1 MAPITEVIMS
11 IKLLKKVTFMVRQVT
26 GEEFYLAGGC
36 VRDTLYGVEPK
47 DYDAILPC
55 GAMIYEEA
63 FELTE
68 DIARVFWSLGWKV
81 EVYQSYGRIDGADV
95 NPTSFQ
101 AMFLSCIKVSNKHCT
116 IDLLIS
122 KEDNIEDH
130 VLRHDCNMNMVW
142 FDGADIK
149 WEHKGLEA
157 KVDTL
162 VFNPDV
168 CQERQ
173 QYMTTKFATLNK
185 EK

>member
-36 VRDTLYGVEPK
+36 VRDTLYGAEPK

-55 GAMIYEEA
+55 GDMDYAEA
-63 FELTE
+63 FELAE
-68 DIARVFWSLGWKV
+68 QVAMAFRYYDWKV
-81 EVYQSYGRIDGADV
+81 EVYQSYGMIDGADV

-101 AMFLSCIKVSNKHCT
+101 SMFLSCVKVSNKHCT
-116 IDLLIS
+116 IDLLLS
-122 KEDNIEDH
+122 KGDNIQRH

-142 FDGADIK
+142 FDGSIIR
-149 WEHKGLEA
+149 WEHGETNA
-157 KVDTL
+157 KVTEL

-168 CQERQ
+168 CQDRQ
-173 QYMTTKFATLNK
+173 QYMIDKFKMLNSK
-185 EK
+185 